1 MLRRFG
7 NWLFRRLFRGDV
19 APEMDGSHGADGKA
33 VQAADATR
41 VVEIAMVDVDTT
53 CITRFDATAAF
64 DALFRNGEFENAES
78 RDDAERRSNRAYG
91 VAEEAF
97 APKRDTDDDD
107 DGQDGANAVG

>member
-1 MLRRFG
+1 
-7 NWLFRRLFRGDV
+7 
-19 APEMDGSHGADGKA
+19 MDGSHGADGKA

-41 VVEIAMVDVDTT
+41 VVEIAMVDVNAA
-53 CITRFDATAAF
+53 CVAGFDAPSAF
-64 DALFRNGEFENAES
+64 DAFFRNGEFENAKS
-78 RDDAERRSNRAYG
+78 RDDAKGCANRADG